1 MMKFKILA
9 GFLTAAVVSSTSI
22 AQTPPADV
30 LIGGVAVPTAV
41 VVAGVIL
48 AVAVVA
54 NANSSTT
61 ATATATA
68 TGP

>member
-1 MMKFKILA
+1 MKFKILA
-9 GFLTAAVVSSTSI
+9 GFLAAAVVSSPSI

-30 LIGGVAVPTAV
+30 LIGGVAVPTAL

-48 AVAVVA
+48 TLAIIA

-68 TGP
+68 TR